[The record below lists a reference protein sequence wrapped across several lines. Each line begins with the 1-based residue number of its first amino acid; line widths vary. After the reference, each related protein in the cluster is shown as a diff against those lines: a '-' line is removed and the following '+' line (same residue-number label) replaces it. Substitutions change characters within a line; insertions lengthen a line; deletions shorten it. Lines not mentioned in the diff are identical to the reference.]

1 MFETNLIRIEK
12 YKSSYNTEFL
22 EVTASLVSIK
32 NVYTFRNKFDQNF
45 DDRSIEETIKNQFQK
60 LTILRI
66 QNWITNLVSKSI
78 QYYYRLEN
86 PKMEYTKKAIK
97 IPCRLI

>member
-1 MFETNLIRIEK
+1 MFETNLIPVEK
-12 YKSSYNTEFL
+12 NESNYSTEFL
-22 EVTASLVSIK
+22 EVTASLISTK

-45 DDRSIEETIKNQFQK
+45 DCIEKIIKDQFQK

-78 QYYYRLEN
+78 QYYY
-86 PKMEYTKKAIK
+86 
-97 IPCRLI
+97 